1 MILLNKWKII
11 QLDETIFPKE
21 LKIHPIGGN
30 YFPKEVG
37 KIIQLEETIFLKKWE
52 KSSNAKNHPIG
63 WNYIPKE
70 VEKSS
75 NAKNHPIGWN
85 YLPVERCSYKLR

>member
-1 MILLNKWKII
+1 
-11 QLDETIFPKE
+11 
-21 LKIHPIGGN
+21 
-30 YFPKEVG
+30 VG